1 MIRLDRRTAVAAMA
15 ILAGACAFAARQ
27 GDWTDAVEVRHDEN
41 LCVSYQARLDGPYLV
56 VRATLG
62 SGWHTFAMDNK
73 TRAEKAL
80 GGKRSL
86 GIDHPTEIVLSG
98 GLEAVGPWYQT
109 PPKDFS
115 RPELRWFS
123 WGFEQQALFVTR
135 VRRPGAGPA
144 RMVVR
149 GQACTETTCKNID
162 VAMPLP
168 VPESNTDSDRSEI
181 NLKSLTP
188 VQ

>member
-1 MIRLDRRTAVAAMA
+1 MIRINRQTATAAMI
-15 ILAGACAFAARQ
+15 ILGVVCANEARP
-27 GDWTDAVEVRHDEN
+27 GEWSDAVEVRHDEN

-86 GIDHPTEIVLSG
+86 GIDHPTEVVLSG
-98 GLEAVGPWYQT
+98 GLETVGPWYQT

-115 RPELRWFS
+115 KPELRWFS
-123 WGFEQQALFVTR
+123 WGFEQQALFVTK
-135 VRRPGAGPA
+135 VRRTGPG
-144 RMVVR
+144 RLSIR
-149 GQACTETTCKNID
+149 GQACTESTCKNID
-162 VAMPLP
+162 VGMPAP
-168 VPESNTDSDRSEI
+168 AGDKDSDLSEI
-181 NLKSLTP
+181 NLKSLTQ